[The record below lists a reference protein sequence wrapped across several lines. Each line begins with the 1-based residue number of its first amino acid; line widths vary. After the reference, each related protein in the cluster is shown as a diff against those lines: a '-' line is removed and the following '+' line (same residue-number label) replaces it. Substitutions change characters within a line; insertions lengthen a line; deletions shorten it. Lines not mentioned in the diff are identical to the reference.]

1 MNNVCCCI
9 YAYNVFFC
17 KPYYNIKKHFS
28 CMVKYLNSKKVIKGI
43 VLSSCLLMSISPVF
57 AESNNIASD
66 IVIEQHGG
74 MDHITSNLLDDF
86 NDLKKFGFVK
96 ENGNLI
102 TDFSSEEKASSV
114 NKGDKLNIIGE
125 NNKFYKVE
133 VDNNVFYIEKDNV
146 VFEKDRSDIIEEIS
160 FIWTGPKLTK
170 SKGVNQG
177 PSGKETYY
185 NLPMSGAI
193 KTMRRMGNND
203 KYWVRED
210 GCKML
215 GDYIMIAANL
225 KVRPRGS
232 LVETSL
238 GTGIVCDT
246 GGFAK
251 RNPKQIDI
259 AVNW

>member
-1 MNNVCCCI
+1 MYVV
-9 YAYNVFFC
+9 VFMLTMCFFVSLITTL
-17 KPYYNIKKHFS
+17 KNIFL
-28 CMVKYLNSKKVIKGI
+28 VWWNILNKRKVIKGI
-43 VLSSCLLMSISPVF
+43 VLSSCLLMSVGPVF
-57 AESNNIASD
+57 AESSNVASD
-66 IVIEQHGG
+66 IIIEQHGG
-74 MDHITSNLLDDF
+74 MDHITNNLLDDF
-86 NDLKKFGFVK
+86 SELKEVGFVK
-96 ENGNLI
+96 ENGSLL
-102 TDFSSEEKASSV
+102 TDFNSEKKASSV
-114 NKGDKLNIIGE
+114 NKDDKLSIIGE
-125 NNKFYKVE
+125 NNRFYKVQMGS
-133 VDNNVFYIEKDNV
+133 DTLYIVKDNIV
-146 VFEKDRSDIIEEIS
+146 LEKEKTDEIKE
-160 FIWTGPKLTK
+160 IPILWTGPKLTK

-185 NLPMSGAI
+185 NLPMSGVI